1 VEAAKYEYILRLSII
16 NLLYILNMGIF
27 IFLDSITVNTVL
39 QKEGKVSLY
48 NNINLLRLIKLV

>member
-1 VEAAKYEYILRLSII
+1 VEAAKYESILRLSII
-16 NLLYILNMGIF
+16 DLLYILNMGIF

-48 NNINLLRLIKLV
+48 IIILIY